1 VRLLRS
7 EVECT
12 MRLSQLVIS
21 NFCSCDALT
30 VPLSTFNPIIGYNN
44 SGKSNVLRATH
55 WLLRKSVLPRRTFH
69 NPAQGVTVEGTIEQ
83 VNLGLLPPNQQNQV
97 APYVSGGMLRFRRR
111 QDAPDCAAAQV
122 KIEVLNPVTNV
133 WATNPT
139 GLDNAIGVLFPEPLY
154 IEAMEDVGQDVG
166 KFAAKNTLGLLLKYL
181 TEQLRANNQAA
192 LQNIEHALQVV
203 ASHLNGP
210 NRAVEI
216 GNFEASASAAIS
228 SFFPD
233 LALHLDLPAPGLDE
247 LFKSAGVALSDLSG
261 TRRPFESYGHGAQR
275 SVHMA
280 LIKLLADWADQ
291 AHGSTVVLLIDEPE
305 LYLHPQAIELLREA
319 LKHLSQQNFQVVF
332 STHSP
337 LLIARD
343 DVLNTLVLYKD
354 LAHKT
359 QVRTKLAHATQVLAN
374 HQHQAGVLF
383 SLQNATYLLFSERV
397 LLVEGKAETML
408 LPHIFE
414 VMRGHS
420 LGRAKR
426 CIVEGSS
433 STSIAP
439 MMQVLA
445 SVGFTAQALVDL
457 DFGFR
462 IAPSAGLIDPG
473 SAAWGTC
480 MHWFGTDGV
489 AQGITLD
496 ASGLPARR
504 GANGIPGP
512 IAPEEAF
519 ERLAAARPAEVREL
533 ADNLLAHGIWMWTR
547 GAFEAHL
554 GIAKN
559 DAARLEFLTDL
570 RAHGNLDHAAH
581 PQEIAA
587 LIEWL

>member
-1 VRLLRS
+1 
-7 EVECT
+7 
-12 MRLSQLVIS
+12 MRLSQLVIR
-21 NFCSCDALT
+21 NFCSCSALT
-30 VPLSTFNPIIGYNN
+30 VPLGAFNPIIGYNN
-44 SGKSNVLRATH
+44 SGKSNALRATH

-69 NPAQGVTVEGTIEQ
+69 NPAQSVTVEGTIEH
-83 VNLGLLPPNQQNQV
+83 VDLGLLPANQQNQV
-97 APYVSGGMLRFRRR
+97 APYVAGGVLRFRRR
-111 QDAPDCAAAQV
+111 QDTPDCPAAQV
-122 KIEVLNPVTNV
+122 KIEVLNPTTND

-154 IEAMEDVGQDVG
+154 IEAMEDLGQDIG

-181 TEQLRANNQAA
+181 TEQLRGNNQAA
-192 LQNIEHALQVV
+192 LQDIENALQVV
-203 ASHLNGP
+203 GNHLNGP

-233 LALHLDLPAPGLDE
+233 LALHLDVPAPGVDD
-247 LFKSAGVALSDLSG
+247 LFKSAAVALSDLSG

-319 LKHLSQQNFQVVF
+319 LKRLSQQNFQVVF

-337 LLIARD
+337 LLIARE
-343 DVLNTLVLYKD
+343 DVMNTLVLYKD
-354 LAHKT
+354 AAHTT
-359 QVRTKLAHATQVLAN
+359 QVRAKLADATQVLAN

-397 LLVEGKAETML
+397 LLVEGKAESML

-457 DFGFR
+457 DFVFR
-462 IAPSAGLIDPG
+462 VAPGAGLVDPL
-473 SAAWGTC
+473 SPAFQAC
-480 MHWFGTDGV
+480 MQWFGADGV

-496 ASGLPARR
+496 AAGLPTRR
-504 GANGIPGP
+504 GANGVPGP
-512 IAPEEAF
+512 IAPEDAF
-519 ERLAAARPAEVREL
+519 ERLAAAKPAEVREL
-533 ADNLLAHGIWMWTR
+533 ADVLLAQGIWMWTR

-554 GIAKN
+554 GIAKS
-559 DAARLEFLTDL
+559 DTARLRFLTDL
-570 RAHGNLDHAAH
+570 RANGNLDHAAH
-581 PQEIAA
+581 AQDINA
-587 LIEWL
+587 LVAWM